1 MTKNLKISLIILA
14 ILLTILFISQNR
26 QLNYNSKS
34 SKLFTIDK
42 DDIVRFLIQNK
53 SDAIELSKNDSVWTI
68 SGVDSLEVKQQSIDN
83 FFDKVLLVET
93 STLVSKNPEKW
104 LKYSVDDSTGT
115 HLALIDSE
123 GNTKNYA
130 VFGRSKSDFSRNYV
144 RKQQNPEV
152 YLTSSSVLHFI
163 STSPNYW
170 GELPKLDVES
180 IPLEDEEIK

>member
-1 MTKNLKISLIILA
+1 MTKNLKISLIVLA

-53 SDAIELSKNDSVWTI
+53 SDAIELSKKDSVWTI

-93 STLVSKNPEKW
+93 STLVSKNPEKMV
-104 LKYSVDDSTGT
+104 K
-115 HLALIDSE
+115 I
-123 GNTKNYA
+123 
-130 VFGRSKSDFSRNYV
+130 FCR
-144 RKQQNPEV
+144 
-152 YLTSSSVLHFI
+152 
-163 STSPNYW
+163 
-170 GELPKLDVES
+170 
-180 IPLEDEEIK
+180 